1 MVPSFPLSS
10 FVVSKTVSALIMGDT
25 SDSTQRQVFERFFT
39 VLCEFDKIKCD
50 TDTVDPA
57 HVAGC
62 GQFGRRGGGLP
73 YKVPPYLVFLILVT
87 GSIEDTGTNGRRVGW
102 YQEKSDKGFC
112 LFGLGR
118 AGAQ

>member
-1 MVPSFPLSS
+1 MILHPWP
-10 FVVSKTVSALIMGDT
+10 
-25 SDSTQRQVFERFFT
+25 FFNAT
-39 VLCEFDKIKCD
+39 HHFDKIKCD

-62 GQFGRRGGGLP
+62 GGEEGGLP

>member
-1 MVPSFPLSS
+1 MTQLSDRYLS
-10 FVVSKTVSALIMGDT
+10 ESSQFYASH
-25 SDSTQRQVFERFFT
+25 Q
-39 VLCEFDKIKCD
+39 FDKIKCD